1 MLEEIKKDY
10 QEFLLDTDYI
20 EQEVRFLLGG
30 DYGYEWYEKAKQVLA
45 NNRMNKVAWVSLSI
59 AKVVFPELSN
69 AQARGVYLSLTR
81 AEQDTA
87 NETIDELIYEFQ
99 ELYKE
104 GV

>member
-10 QEFLLDTDYI
+10 QEFLIDTDYI

-30 DYGYEWYEKAKQVLA
+30 DYGYEWYEKAKQVL
-45 NNRMNKVAWVSLSI
+45 NSRINKVAWVSLSI
-59 AKVVFPELSN
+59 ASVLFPELSN

-87 NETIDELIYEFQ
+87 NETIDDLIYEFQ

-104 GV
+104 DV

>member
-30 DYGYEWYEKAKQVLA
+30 DYGYEWYEKAKQVL
-45 NNRMNKVAWVSLSI
+45 NSRINKVAWVSLSI
-59 AKVVFPELSN
+59 ASVLFPELSN

-87 NETIDELIYEFQ
+87 NETIDDLIYEFQ

>member
-30 DYGYEWYEKAKQVLA
+30 DYGHEWYEKAKQVL
-45 NNRMNKVAWVSLSI
+45 NSRMNKVAWVSLSI
-59 AKVVFPELSN
+59 ASVLFPELSN
-69 AQARGVYLSLTR
+69 AQARGVYLALAR
-81 AEQDTA
+81 EDQDTA
-87 NETIDELIYEFQ
+87 NETIDELVYEFQ

-104 GV
+104 DV